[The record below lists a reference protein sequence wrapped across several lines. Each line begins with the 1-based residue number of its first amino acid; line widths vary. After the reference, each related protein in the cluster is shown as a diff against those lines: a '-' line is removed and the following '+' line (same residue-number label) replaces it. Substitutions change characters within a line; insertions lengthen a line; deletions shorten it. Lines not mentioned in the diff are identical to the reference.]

1 MDKCIHDKGYCEI
14 LSDNEVKQPCIEGPC
29 VYEMKLKPCPFCGGE
44 TKIAV
49 CDSEGNLRDD
59 DYEQNPW
66 SGLGYQLIHT
76 IEENEGCPIAK
87 YDCDGAEMGVYIY
100 DSKEEAI
107 EAWNRRATCT
117 KGTE

>member
-1 MDKCIHDKGYCEI
+1 MMDK
-14 LSDNEVKQPCIEGPC
+14 L
-29 VYEMKLKPCPFCGGE
+29 LPCPFCGGE

-49 CDSEGNLRDD
+49 CDSEGNLHDDD

-100 DSKEEAI
+100 GSKEEAI
-107 EAWNRRATCT
+107 EAWNRRSVTAKMGCRRCSA
-117 KGTE
+117 GH